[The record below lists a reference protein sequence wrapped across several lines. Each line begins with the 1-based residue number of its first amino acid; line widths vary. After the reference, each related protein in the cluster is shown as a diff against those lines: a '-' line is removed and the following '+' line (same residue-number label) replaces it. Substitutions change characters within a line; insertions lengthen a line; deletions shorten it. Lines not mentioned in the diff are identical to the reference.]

1 MRSCTKRFYPLIILY
16 LLALSGWP
24 AIGHTEQETS
34 EGGIPPKGFRVE
46 LIEQERTEAIAWLR
60 VQVVTDTGTEATW
73 AALQNIEEWDQFLRI
88 FSRITPVARTETM
101 TRYRMAV
108 SPPWPVSDFDSII
121 WMATLPEQRLIL
133 WRADK
138 DDLASSHGRIEVK
151 EIAGGTRI
159 NYEMHSPVK
168 QAFPP
173 WVVRIGLYLVLPG
186 VAQDF
191 YKMIN
196 EQDG

>member
-1 MRSCTKRFYPLIILY
+1 MCSCTKSFYPLVTLS
-16 LLALSGWP
+16 LLALCWWP
-24 AIGHTEQETS
+24 ATGHSEQEAA
-34 EGGIPPKGFRVE
+34 EGSIPPKGFHIER
-46 LIEQERTEAIAWLR
+46 IEQERTEAIAWLR
-60 VQVVTDTGTEATW
+60 VQVVADTGTEATW
-73 AALQNIEEWDQFLRI
+73 AALQNIEAWDQFLRI

-108 SPPWPVSDFDSII
+108 SPPWPVRDFDSII

-133 WRADK
+133 WMSDK

-151 EIAGGTRI
+151 EIPGGTRTI
-159 NYEMHSPVK
+159 YEMHSPVK

-196 EQDG
+196 EQAE

>member
-1 MRSCTKRFYPLIILY
+1 MLSCTKRFYPLIVLS

-24 AIGHTEQETS
+24 ASGHPEQET
-34 EGGIPPKGFRVE
+34 IQRDMPQKGFRVE
-46 LIEQERTEAIAWLR
+46 QIEQERTEAIAWLR
-60 VQVVTDTGTEATW
+60 VEVVADTGTEATW
-73 AALQNIEEWDQFLRI
+73 AVLENIEEWDQFLRI
-88 FSRITPVARTETM
+88 FPKITPVARTETM

-108 SPPWPVSDFDSII
+108 SPPWPVRDFDSII

-133 WRADK
+133 WTSDK

-159 NYEMHSPVK
+159 SYEMHSPVK

-186 VAQDF
+186 VAKDF
-191 YKMIN
+191 YERIN

>member
-1 MRSCTKRFYPLIILY
+1 MRSYTKRIYPIIVLS
-16 LLALSGWP
+16 LLAMYRWP
-24 AIGHTEQETS
+24 ASGHAEQETA
-34 EGGIPPKGFRVE
+34 EGGIPPKGFRIE
-46 LIEQERTEAIAWLR
+46 RIEQERTDAIAWLR
-60 VQVVTDTGTEATW
+60 IQVVADTGTEATW

-108 SPPWPVSDFDSII
+108 SPPWPVRDFDSII
-121 WMATLPEQRLIL
+121 WMTTLPEQRLIL
-133 WRADK
+133 WTSDK
-138 DDLASSHGRIEVK
+138 DDLESSHGRIEVK

-159 NYEMHSPVK
+159 IYEMHSPAK

>member
-1 MRSCTKRFYPLIILY
+1 MRSCTKRFYPFVFLSLF
-16 LLALSGWP
+16 ALSGWP
-24 AIGHTEQETS
+24 ESGHSEQETA
-34 EGGIPPKGFRVE
+34 EGGIPPKGFHVE
-46 LIEQERTEAIAWLR
+46 NIEQKRTEAIAWLR
-60 VQVVTDTGTEATW
+60 IQVVADTDTGATW
-73 AALQNIEEWDQFLRI
+73 AALENIEEWDQSLRI

-108 SPPWPVSDFDSII
+108 SPPWPVRDFDSIL

-133 WRADK
+133 WTSDK
-138 DDLASSHGRIEVK
+138 DDLTSSHGRIEVK
-151 EIAGGTRI
+151 GIAGGTRI
-159 NYEMHSPVK
+159 IYEMHSPVK

-191 YKMIN
+191 YTMIN